1 MLLFIEHDVCV
12 QHSMALGVY
21 RCMAHG
27 DPDCDHGGY
36 CFVNNQGTFGTAHAQ
51 RTRERACHFQ
61 EVFVAA
67 LTSKSAF
74 KTEGFLAEAGKNIF
88 QPLVDMARGCSDPL
102 FH

>member
-1 MLLFIEHDVCV
+1 MLLVIEHDVCV
-12 QHSMALGVY
+12 QHSIALGVY
-21 RCMAHG
+21 RCMVHG
-27 DPDCDHGGY
+27 DPDCDHGGD
-36 CFVNNQGTFGTAHAQ
+36 CFAYNQGTFGAAHTR

-67 LTSKSAF
+67 LTSKTAF
-74 KTEGFLAEAGKNIF
+74 KTEGFLTGAGKYFF